1 MMNDNSNDDV
11 EDYSRTYTETIKSS
25 EAISSSDILDR
36 EYKSDKE
43 MRQLICIIPVKTE
56 MGRILEDGETKM
68 RKPLHCLEKQFT
80 RLKLPFVFFSS
91 IAEFIQFMRLFD

>member
-36 EYKSDKE
+36 DKD
-43 MRQLICIIPVKTE
+43 Q
-56 MGRILEDGETKM
+56 TK
-68 RKPLHCLEKQFT
+68 KC
-80 RLKLPFVFFSS
+80 
-91 IAEFIQFMRLFD
+91 DN